1 MKEPVKQVVVVR
13 RDLGMGLGKTA
24 AQVAHAAVLGLEHA
38 RAVCPEWAA
47 DWWAAGQPKVVVQ
60 VPGAEE
66 FADVCAAADAA
77 GLPLAVVHD
86 SGRTQVEPGTATCAA
101 IGPAPTERID
111 AVTGGLRLL

>member
-66 FADVCAAADAA
+66 FADVFPRMSRTFDDDGLVVTEGQQTAQRRAGRPAANDQDV
-77 GLPLAVVHD
+77 G
-86 SGRTQVEPGTATCAA
+86 
-101 IGPAPTERID
+101 I
-111 AVTGGLRLL
+111 